1 MTILI
6 AAIVVGIVVSAGV
19 GFMLYS
25 DHREHKRMVRNG
37 GRRF

>member
-25 DHREHKRMVRNG
+25 DHREHKRMVQNG